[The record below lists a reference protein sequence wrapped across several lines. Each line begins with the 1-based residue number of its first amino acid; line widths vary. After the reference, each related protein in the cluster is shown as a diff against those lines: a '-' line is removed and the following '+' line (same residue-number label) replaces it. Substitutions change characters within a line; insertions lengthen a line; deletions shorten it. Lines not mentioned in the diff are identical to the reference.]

1 MQLLMSDLARRLEG
15 NKSLLENDIESKK
28 EK

>member
-1 MQLLMSDLARRLEG
+1 MSDLARRLEG